1 MRLIRPAFPVLAA
14 LAMLVSATAAA
25 ADEFPALYRVTGVA
39 QNDALYIRTEPDA
52 GSSIIGFL
60 SPDQSG
66 VEITALSPDGRW
78 GRVNYYAQSG
88 WAHMRYLEREME
100 GSWRDAQTSLSCY
113 GTEPYWRLGL
123 YLPSDR
129 AEFSSLSRLD
139 DEVYELVTDSGA
151 LPSTRFPP
159 ELAIPFSGRREG
171 AAILRGES
179 CNDGMSD
186 QEFAISAFVFFR
198 GDTEPFSGCCRLE

>member
-1 MRLIRPAFPVLAA
+1 MRPFRPALAVFTA
-14 LAMLVSATAAA
+14 LAMLVTAAA

-39 QNDALYIRTEPDA
+39 QNDALYIRAEPDA
-52 GSSIIGFL
+52 GSAIIGFL

-78 GRVNYYAQSG
+78 GQVNYFERAG
-88 WAHMRYLEREME
+88 WSHMRYLERAMA

-113 GTEPYWRLGL
+113 GTEPYWRLSL
-123 YLPSDR
+123 FLPTDR
-129 AEFSSLSRLD
+129 AEFGSLSRLD

-151 LPSTRFPP
+151 LPATRFPP
-159 ELAIPFSGRREG
+159 VLAIPFSGTREG
-171 AAILRGES
+171 AAILRGED

-186 QEFAISAFVFFR
+186 QEFAISAFLYFR
-198 GDTEPFSGCCRLE
+198 GDSEAFSGCCRLE